1 MAILF
6 FFFFSFP
13 HFLCGQ
19 CTVHR
24 ENFVWGRSTAC
35 CYGNL
40 AENQSLLSPSA
51 NSKPQI
57 LLFFFAFCV
66 CVCIF
71 SSHLLH
77 PYHFMS
83 LHLIE
88 EREHNHTP
96 IASFSY
102 VLPLDTHSER
112 ASERA
117 KEGTQYFIQ
126 QNFHSRHTCNICY
139 KSFHLFIFSSFDC
152 CISEQLSLLDASSR
166 IFLQCA
172 LY

>member
-6 FFFFSFP
+6 FFSSRFPIFFVANAQCTEKT
-13 HFLCGQ
+13 LCGGG
-19 CTVHR
+19 VPHA
-24 ENFVWGRSTAC
+24 VTATWRKISRFFH
-35 CYGNL
+35 L
-40 AENQSLLSPSA
+40 QQIQSL
-51 NSKPQI
+51 KFFF
-57 LLFFFAFCV
+57 LLFLFVCVCV

-77 PYHFMS
+77 PYHCMS

-139 KSFHLFIFSSFDC
+139 KSFHLFIF
-152 CISEQLSLLDASSR
+152 
-166 IFLQCA
+166 
-172 LY
+172 